1 MNYTDGLNY
10 LDQLRDY
17 VQNSISVRQKF
28 NKAEQSEN
36 FQPIEDSLSFKEKG
50 EGLKN
55 DENNDEFDLF
65 DLVKAEISDQGKF
78 LIEIL
83 YTLSQR
89 YEKGCFSVGVLFHIS
104 KEVFPHMPLKNFL
117 ICHLL

>member
-1 MNYTDGLNY
+1 MKYNDGLNC

-17 VQNSISVRQKF
+17 VQDSLSIRQKF

-36 FQPIEDSLSFKEKG
+36 FQPIEDSLSFKEKD

-78 LIEIL
+78 FIEIL
-83 YTLSQR
+83 CTYLYAMIR
-89 YEKGCFSVGVLFHIS
+89 Y
-104 KEVFPHMPLKNFL
+104 VFLCVCYF
-117 ICHLL
+117 I